1 MDWEAGANAVYAKHE
16 NHRSL
21 ERDALRKVF
30 DQYIQGGLVG
40 EFHTFT
46 DFIEKTKPALK
57 ITIEEFNEIFDE
69 ANAAMY
75 VRPEMIAY
83 IEELKK
89 NYKIGLLSNFTSGLE
104 QCLREVFS
112 IYHLFD
118 VVVSSYNL
126 KIKKPD
132 PLIYQHTLE
141 KLGVQAPEAVFI
153 DDLEE
158 NVKGAEHLGLKG
170 IIFKSVEQCKT
181 DLNELLLQKRC

>member
-16 NHRSL
+16 DHRSL
-21 ERDALRKVF
+21 ERDVLRKVF

-46 DFIEKTKPALK
+46 DFIEKTQPALK
-57 ITIEEFNEIFDE
+57 ITIEEFNEIFKE

-75 VRPEMIAY
+75 VRPAMIAY

-104 QCLREVFS
+104 QRLQEVFS

-132 PLIYQHTLE
+132 PLIYQYTLE
-141 KLGVQAPEAVFI
+141 KLGVPAHEAVFI
-153 DDLEE
+153 DDWEE
-158 NVKGAEHLGLKG
+158 NVKGAEHLGIKG

-181 DLNELLLQKRC
+181 DLDNLLLS